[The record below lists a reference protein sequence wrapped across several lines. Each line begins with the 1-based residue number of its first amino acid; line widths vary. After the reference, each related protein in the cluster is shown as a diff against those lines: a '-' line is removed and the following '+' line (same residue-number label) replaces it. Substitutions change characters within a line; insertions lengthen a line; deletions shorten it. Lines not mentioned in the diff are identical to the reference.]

1 MNICWEDI
9 LPIARS
15 HVENSILIMP
25 MRKLFRILGRSD
37 LNTDSGS
44 IGIAIRFAIKFIV
57 SKLYLF
63 SSTFPYFFF
72 LGTIFYL
79 PYFSFFNTIFNANI
93 FMLKLSILMILSVF
107 VLCRN
112 TFLRTLLD
120 IHDDL

>member
-1 MNICWEDI
+1 M
-9 LPIARS
+9 
-15 HVENSILIMP
+15 ENSILIMP

-72 LGTIFYL
+72 SWG
-79 PYFSFFNTIFNANI
+79 PFSTFP
-93 FMLKLSILMILSVF
+93 MLASLILYSMRIYS
-107 VLCRN
+107 C
-112 TFLRTLLD
+112 
-120 IHDDL
+120 